1 MAETRLRPVPP
12 RARFV
17 LHAEPAALPA
27 IAAALGVA
35 PPTTPLASAVA
46 GGRAALWLGPGEWLL
61 LAEPEASAA
70 LLLGP
75 GVPGAWLVE
84 VTDARL
90 GYALEGPEAATALN
104 EGCPLDLAAAAFPP
118 GACTRTLFGK
128 VEILLWRRGPA
139 AFEVELARS
148 LAAAFEAMMAEVL
161 ADLGPDPA

>member
-27 IAAALGVA
+27 IAAAFGVA
-35 PPTTPLASAVA
+35 PPTTPLAAAAA

-84 VTDARL
+84 ATDARL
-90 GYALEGPEAATALN
+90 GYALEGPEAAAALN
-104 EGCPLDLAAAAFPP
+104 EGCPLDLDDTAFPP